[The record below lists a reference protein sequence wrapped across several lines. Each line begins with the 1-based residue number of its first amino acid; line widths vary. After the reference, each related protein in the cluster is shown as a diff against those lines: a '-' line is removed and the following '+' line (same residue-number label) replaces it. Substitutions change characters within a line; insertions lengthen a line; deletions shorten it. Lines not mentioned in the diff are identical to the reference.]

1 MTATVKEIFTV
12 ATTIVET
19 FMTLHHQTVHV
30 ALVSTAAIHNSAQ
43 LLTSRA
49 EARPVP
55 CPIYFKLVVPYYP
68 HSHIIIII
76 TTDKQDVFVI
86 KIHLIKVPSK
96 TKISFS

>member
-55 CPIYFKLVVPYYP
+55 CPIYFKLVEPYYP
-68 HSHIIIII
+68 MHTLLLFLPQATS
-76 TTDKQDVFVI
+76 
-86 KIHLIKVPSK
+86 
-96 TKISFS
+96 